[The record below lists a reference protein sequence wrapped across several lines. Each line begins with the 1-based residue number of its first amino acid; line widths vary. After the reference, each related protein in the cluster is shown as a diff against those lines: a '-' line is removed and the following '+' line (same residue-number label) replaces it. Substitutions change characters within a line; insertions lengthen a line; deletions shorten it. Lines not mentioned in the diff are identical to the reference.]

1 MKRYIILSSILCS
14 VVLHM
19 VYPKG
24 TLAQGPPI
32 NTETAFVVGL
42 EGAALRTL
50 VKTTRKSKLL
60 KGTTKVSDPS
70 DRQVQ
75 VVAVPIIIPYELI
88 PNRIVV
94 AAAIPYLHKELSLTQ
109 DGIRRA
115 LSDNGF
121 GDLSLLFKYQLLQW
135 DAHRKTTRITFK
147 GGLKLPTGDHDETDE
162 LGELLRRGLQL
173 GTGSLDYSAGL
184 ILTHSVGR
192 LGINTDA
199 IYTFKREA
207 DKYRFGDSLNYDL
220 AVGYRIYPS
229 VYETYPS
236 PYATLYLEVNGQ
248 FKRRDEENRGTV
260 EDSGGHILSLSPG
273 IQYIPLSTL
282 IIEASIQIPVL
293 QDLNGTQLGTDFAF
307 VSGIRWL
314 IF

>member
-1 MKRYIILSSILCS
+1 MRRYIVLLSVMCS

-19 VYPKG
+19 VYPNG
-24 TLAQGPPI
+24 TFAQGPPI

-42 EGAALRTL
+42 QGAALRTF
-50 VKTTRKSKLL
+50 VKTTKKSKLL
-60 KGTTKVSDPS
+60 KGSTKVSDPL
-70 DRQVQ
+70 DREVQ

-88 PNRIVV
+88 PNRMVV
-94 AAAIPYLHKELSLTQ
+94 AAAIPYLDKEMSLVQ
-109 DGIRRA
+109 GGIRRT

-121 GDLSLLFKYQLLQW
+121 GDLSLLFKYQLLQR

-147 GGLKLPTGDHDETDE
+147 GGLKLPIGDHDEIDE
-162 LGELLRRGLQL
+162 LGEPLPRGLQL
-173 GTGSLDYSAGL
+173 GTGSIDYSAGL

-199 IYTFKREA
+199 IYTFKREE
-207 DKYRFGDSLNYDL
+207 DEYRFGDALNYDL

-236 PYATLYLEVNGQ
+236 SCATLYLEANGQ
-248 FKRRDEENRGTV
+248 FNRRNEANGQTV

-282 IIEASIQIPVL
+282 IIETSIQIPLL
-293 QDLNGTQLGTDFAF
+293 QDLNGTQLGRDFAF